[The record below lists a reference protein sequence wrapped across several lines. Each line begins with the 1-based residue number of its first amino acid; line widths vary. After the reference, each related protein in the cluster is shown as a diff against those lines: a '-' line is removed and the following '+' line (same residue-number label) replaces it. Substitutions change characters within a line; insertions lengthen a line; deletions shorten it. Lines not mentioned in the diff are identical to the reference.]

1 MQIYLQGEAAM
12 GKVAL
17 SPPAAGREFHLF
29 CSPFNAGA
37 KEVAEELATSDVWT
51 TKGKK
56 ASAPSVLLLETL
68 STR

>member
-1 MQIYLQGEAAM
+1 M
-12 GKVAL
+12 GKVWL
-17 SPPAAGREFHLF
+17 LPPAAGREFHLF